1 LLWFAAPGSSLFL
14 IVLLF
19 SLASVAAEFSTVF
32 NDSMMPR
39 LVPKEDIGKISNI
52 AWGLGYLG
60 GMVALIFVVLFLAG
74 NLETGK
80 TIIGLD
86 PLFGLD
92 PKLGE
97 DARFTGPMSAGWY

>member
-1 LLWFAAPGSSLFL
+1 APGSSVFL

-39 LVPKEDIGKISNI
+39 LVPKSEIGRISNI

-60 GMVALIFVVLFLAG
+60 GMIALIFVILFMAG
-74 NLETGK
+74 SLETGK
-80 TIIGLD
+80 TVIGLD
-86 PLFGLD
+86 PIFGLD

-97 DARFTGPMSAGWY
+97 DARA